1 MKKFKECD
9 RYIEETNNWSD
20 IFWSVDY
27 LSGNGENN
35 LGKILMD
42 IRSKI

>member
-9 RYIEETNNWSD
+9 RYIEETNHWSD
-20 IFWSVDY
+20 IFWSVD
-27 LSGNGENN
+27 GENN
-35 LGKILMD
+35 LGKILMG